1 VYEVQQATD
10 WSFRFNTQ
18 VGRSAWKKKKTAK
31 NKDCMWNLEGGWLG
45 VEGGGCGCLFRL
57 RNVCL
62 SYPKESSGSK
72 QKSDSKPVT
81 LGE

>member
-1 VYEVQQATD
+1 
-10 WSFRFNTQ
+10 
-18 VGRSAWKKKKTAK
+18 
-31 NKDCMWNLEGGWLG
+31 MWNLEGGWLG

-57 RNVCL
+57 RNVNL

-72 QKSDSKPVT
+72 QKRESKPVT